1 MDNLRQ
7 LFVGSL
13 NLAVA
18 ASWLIVVLLLLRPL
32 LKKLAPK
39 WVLCALWAL
48 VAVRLVCPVAL
59 QSDLSVYRLAGDAV
73 QSSGQVTYFQDTGFC
88 GDVRYRPATL
98 LPGVSAETPSSTPD
112 STVPDATTAADAI
125 PQPQTP
131 ARSVDMN
138 LPSILWA
145 VGIYVMLM
153 LALAGYLSL
162 REDVAASIPL
172 EGNVYL
178 CDSIKSPF
186 ILGMFRPRIYLTS
199 GMDEA
204 ARVCVLRHERAHLRR
219 GDHLWKPLGFLLLAV
234 YWYNPLVWA
243 AYILFCRDMELA
255 CDERVI
261 RDMAAEERAAYSQA
275 LLDCSRG
282 RHWVAACPLAF
293 GEVGVKTRVKA
304 VLWYKKPAF
313 WAVLAAVVVCAVVA
327 VCFLTNP
334 KGTENE
340 ESDQSPASYQNVA
353 LVAYQTDTVTLTG
366 YAGDVETTS
375 GSTLGKLLS
384 NADWTFLREGRA
396 DDGTDEDYTILAQ
409 VNDDTTLRFYA
420 AAPGES
426 TVKITAGDESR
437 WYNMGEMGCADVRRA
452 LTQTDTLLLKL
463 AAQAEEMD
471 TFDMTWA
478 YGDTLYT
485 DNGIPAPVLT
495 RFLRSE
501 VWQPIESID
510 EASFQLAALLEIG
523 DSTLYFYEDTLER
536 NNLSFS
542 VSNVIVSSG
551 GAEHVYSIADSSFR
565 DWLEGDARYLGQTG
579 EEPET
584 VLFGS
589 YEQDGDAANGKEPI
603 EWLVLA
609 RDGDKALLLSKY
621 ALDHQSFM
629 PFYEPVTE
637 PFTWESCSLRQWLNS
652 TFLNAAFSAE
662 EQRRLLTT
670 TVITAP
676 GGRKGSENP
685 FTTEDRVF
693 LLSDTE
699 VYAYFSSEAATVTDY
714 TAYALSEDPWAGNA
728 TAPAPAIWW
737 LRTTDGG
744 NHPDS
749 VYTRGGVGEGA
760 RSYEGEYV
768 RPAIWVDM
776 SQTDLPNA

>member
-1 MDNLRQ
+1 MDTLRQ

-13 NLAVA
+13 NLAVS
-18 ASWLIVVLLLLRPL
+18 ASWLIAALLLLRPL
-32 LKKLAPK
+32 LKRLAPK

-88 GDVRYRPATL
+88 GDVRYRPTTL
-98 LPGVSAETPSSTPD
+98 LPGVTVEKPSTPD
-112 STVPDATTAADAI
+112 NTVPDTTTTADAI
-125 PQPQTP
+125 PRPQTP
-131 ARSVDMN
+131 TRFIDMN

-145 VGIYVMLM
+145 VGIYVMLV
-153 LALAGYLSL
+153 LALAGYMSL

-178 CDSIKSPF
+178 CDTIKSPF
-186 ILGMFRPRIYLTS
+186 ILGVFRPRIYLTS

-204 ARVCVLRHERAHLRR
+204 SRVCVLRHEKAHLRR

-261 RDMAAEERAAYSQA
+261 RDMAAEERATYSQA

-334 KGTENE
+334 KGTEE
-340 ESDQSPASYQNVA
+340 PDQCPASYQNVA

-375 GSTLGKLLS
+375 GSALGKLLS

-396 DDGTDEDYTILAQ
+396 DDGSDEDYTILAQ
-409 VNDDTTLRFYA
+409 VNDDTALRFYA

-510 EASFQLAALLEIG
+510 EASFQLVALLEIG

-579 EEPET
+579 KEPET

-699 VYAYFSSEAATVTDY
+699 VYAYFSSEAATVADY

-776 SQTDLPNA
+776 SWTDLPKE

>member
-18 ASWLIVVLLLLRPL
+18 ASWLIAALLLLRPL
-32 LKKLAPK
+32 LKRLAPK

-98 LPGVSAETPSSTPD
+98 LPGVSAETPSTPD
-112 STVPDATTAADAI
+112 STVLDATTAADAI

-261 RDMAAEERAAYSQA
+261 RDMAAEERATYSQA

-340 ESDQSPASYQNVA
+340 EPDLSLANYHNVA
-353 LVAYQTDTVTLTG
+353 TIAYQTDTVTLTG

-375 GSTLGKLLS
+375 GSALGKLLS
-384 NADWTFLREGRA
+384 NADWTFQREGRA
-396 DDGTDEDYTILAQ
+396 DDGSDEDYTILAQ
-409 VNDDTTLRFYA
+409 VNDDTALRFYA

-501 VWQPIESID
+501 VWQPIESIN

-536 NNLSFS
+536 NILSFS

-699 VYAYFSSEAATVTDY
+699 VYAYFSSEAATVADY

-776 SQTDLPNA
+776 SQTDLPKE

>member
-32 LKKLAPK
+32 LKRLAPK

-98 LPGVSAETPSSTPD
+98 LPGVSAETPSTPD
-112 STVPDATTAADAI
+112 STVLDATTAADAI

-153 LALAGYLSL
+153 LALVGYLSL

-340 ESDQSPASYQNVA
+340 EPDLSLANYHNVA
-353 LVAYQTDTVTLTG
+353 TIAYQTDTVTLTG

-409 VNDDTTLRFYA
+409 VNDDTALRFYA

-523 DSTLYFYEDTLER
+523 DSTLYFYEDTLGR

-579 EEPET
+579 KEPET

>member
-18 ASWLIVVLLLLRPL
+18 ASWLIAALLLLRPL
-32 LKKLAPK
+32 LKRLAPK

-73 QSSGQVTYFQDTGFC
+73 QSSGQVTYFRDTGFC

-98 LPGVSAETPSSTPD
+98 LPGVSAETSSTPD
-112 STVPDATTAADAI
+112 NTVPDTTTTADAI
-125 PQPQTP
+125 PRPQTP

-145 VGIYVMLM
+145 VGIYVMLV

-178 CDSIKSPF
+178 CDTIKSPF

-204 ARVCVLRHERAHLRR
+204 SRVCVLRHEKAHLRR

-340 ESDQSPASYQNVA
+340 EPDLSLANYHNVA
-353 LVAYQTDTVTLTG
+353 TIAYQTDTVTLTG

-579 EEPET
+579 KEPET

-776 SQTDLPNA
+776 SWTDLPKE

>member
-98 LPGVSAETPSSTPD
+98 LPGVSAETPSTPD

-138 LPSILWA
+138 HPSILWA

-261 RDMAAEERAAYSQA
+261 RDMAAEERATYSQA

-536 NNLSFS
+536 NNLSLS

-603 EWLVLA
+603 KWLVLA

-776 SQTDLPNA
+776 SQTDLPKE

>member
-18 ASWLIVVLLLLRPL
+18 ASWLIAALLLLRPL

-98 LPGVSAETPSSTPD
+98 LPGVSAETPSTPD
-112 STVPDATTAADAI
+112 STVLDATTAADAI

-340 ESDQSPASYQNVA
+340 EPDLSLANYHNVA
-353 LVAYQTDTVTLTG
+353 TIAYQTDTVTLTG

-579 EEPET
+579 KEPET

>member
-98 LPGVSAETPSSTPD
+98 LPGVSAETPSTPD

-384 NADWTFLREGRA
+384 NADWTFQREGRA

-409 VNDDTTLRFYA
+409 VNDDTALRFYA
-420 AAPGES
+420 AAPGKS

-579 EEPET
+579 KEPET

-776 SQTDLPNA
+776 SWADLPKE

>member
-32 LKKLAPK
+32 LKRLAPK

-98 LPGVSAETPSSTPD
+98 LPGVSAETPSTPD

-162 REDVAASIPL
+162 REDAAASIPL

-340 ESDQSPASYQNVA
+340 EPDLSLANYHNVA
-353 LVAYQTDTVTLTG
+353 TIAYQTDTVTLTG

-579 EEPET
+579 KEPET

-589 YEQDGDAANGKEPI
+589 YEQDGDAASGKEPI

-776 SQTDLPNA
+776 SWTDLPKE

>member
-18 ASWLIVVLLLLRPL
+18 ASWLIAALLLLRPL
-32 LKKLAPK
+32 LKRLAPK

-73 QSSGQVTYFQDTGFC
+73 QSSGQVTYFRDTGFC

-98 LPGVSAETPSSTPD
+98 LPGVSAETSSTPD
-112 STVPDATTAADAI
+112 NTVPDTTTTADAI
-125 PQPQTP
+125 PRPQTP

-145 VGIYVMLM
+145 VGIYVMLV

-178 CDSIKSPF
+178 CDTIKSPF

-204 ARVCVLRHERAHLRR
+204 SRVCVLRHEKAHLRR

-261 RDMAAEERAAYSQA
+261 RDMAAEERATYSQA

-478 YGDTLYT
+478 YGDTLYA

-776 SQTDLPNA
+776 SQTDLPKE